1 MINPKK
7 FWEELKSLGPKRK
20 NKVPTE
26 CYTDDND
33 GSISSD
39 PTYVQNVWK
48 SEFSNLYNPS
58 TDVASN
64 DAFLQRVKES
74 VNFMENNMLDPL
86 REHNPYLNRPI
97 ELCEVKNVIMKSKN
111 GKSSGVDEIPYEVLK
126 YDCVIEVIHRL
137 FMLCFESHIIPSVWR
152 QAIICPILKD
162 SNSDP
167 RVPLNYRGIS
177 LLSTIYKM
185 YSSILNNRLVSYLED
200 NSLLVDEQNGF
211 RRERSCADH
220 VFTLNSIVQNR
231 KETFVAFID
240 LQKAFDTV
248 DRDLLKFSLLQN
260 GIDGDFYNSIK
271 SIYGNTVS
279 CVRVSELC
287 TDWFFTSAGVRQG
300 DNLSPTLFALF
311 INDLAK
317 EIKELRK
324 GITVGEINLS
334 ILLYA
339 DDIALL
345 SDSKENLQEILDT
358 VSYWCAKW
366 RLKINMKKSAII
378 HFR

>member
-1 MINPKK
+1 
-7 FWEELKSLGPKRK
+7 
-20 NKVPTE
+20 
-26 CYTDDND
+26 
-33 GSISSD
+33 
-39 PTYVQNVWK
+39 
-48 SEFSNLYNPS
+48 
-58 TDVASN
+58 
-64 DAFLQRVKES
+64 
-74 VNFMENNMLDPL
+74 MENNMLDPL

-97 ELCEVKNVIMKSKN
+97 ELDEVKNVIMKSKN

-185 YSSILNNRLVSYLED
+185 YSSILNHRLVSYLED
-200 NSLLVDEQNGF
+200 NNLLVDEQNGF

-220 VFTLNSIVQNR
+220 VFTLNSIIQNR

-248 DRDLLKFSLLQN
+248 DRDLLKFSLLNN

-287 TDWFFTSAGVRQG
+287 TDWFSTSAEVRQG

-339 DDIALL
+339 DDIAIL
-345 SDSKENLQEILDT
+345 SDSKENLQKILDT
-358 VSYWCAKW
+358 VSYWCEKW
-366 RLKINMKKSAII
+366 RLHINMKKSGII
-378 HFR
+378 HFRKKGP